1 MKYSDYLTAS
11 PSPTRIQQ
19 TVTVRD
25 ENREAILEQQ
35 VDDLNTK
42 VNSHK
47 DQQSTIDTLKRQKA
61 NLDRDKR
68 ELSSQLDEASS
79 ALARVSAQ
87 LEKQESLKET
97 IKFLTDKSLSQEKN
111 LDELQTNANTQEREI
126 TNQQEQI
133 MQLTIDKHVLEDAQG
148 SLQQRTKFA
157 EQKHTDLNSEIKFVK
172 GKFTELEEIN
182 VAMKNQYD
190 LMQSDLNNRIEQCSA
205 FRKNIEILEDEIKK
219 SQSSNISLHDSL
231 SALQSFYSETKDE
244 LTYSTSESSRLETT
258 VASLMDTIN
267 HLEEDNTYLLDK
279 KNYLEAIVA
288 KPKYMSQSLIERQ
301 EGFKM
306 PLASGALN
314 IRKNYLG
321 TGKPTLLKFKKK
333 ELSDDNN

>member
-11 PSPTRIQQ
+11 PSPSRVNQ

-25 ENREAILEQQ
+25 ENREAILEQK

-42 VNSHK
+42 VNNHK
-47 DQQSTIDTLKRQKA
+47 DQQETIDTLKRQKS
-61 NLDRDKR
+61 NIDRDKR
-68 ELSSQLDEASS
+68 ELASQLDNASAS
-79 ALARVSAQ
+79 LARVSAQ
-87 LEKQESLKET
+87 LESQNSLKEK

-111 LDELQTNANTQEREI
+111 LDELQNDANQQEREI
-126 TNQQEQI
+126 HSQQEQI
-133 MQLTIDKHVLEDAQG
+133 VQLTIDKHVLEDAQG

-157 EQKHTDLNSEIKFVK
+157 EQKHVDLTSEIKFVK

-190 LMQSDLNNRIEQCSA
+190 FVQSDLNNRIEQCSA
-205 FRKNIEILEDEIKK
+205 FRKTIEILEDEIKN
-219 SQSSNISLHDSL
+219 SQSSNTSLHDSL
-231 SALQSFYSETKDE
+231 SALQNFYSETKDE
-244 LTYSTSESSRLETT
+244 LTYSTNESSRLEDT
-258 VASLMDTIN
+258 VASLIDTIN
-267 HLEEDNTYLLDK
+267 HLEEDNRYLLDK
-279 KNYLEAIVA
+279 KSYLEAIVA

-333 ELSDDNN
+333 ELADDN

>member
-190 LMQSDLNNRIEQCSA
+190 LMQSDLNNRICLLYTSDA
-205 FRKNIEILEDEIKK
+205 ADE
-219 SQSSNISLHDSL
+219 
-231 SALQSFYSETKDE
+231 
-244 LTYSTSESSRLETT
+244 
-258 VASLMDTIN
+258 
-267 HLEEDNTYLLDK
+267 
-279 KNYLEAIVA
+279 
-288 KPKYMSQSLIERQ
+288 
-301 EGFKM
+301 
-306 PLASGALN
+306 
-314 IRKNYLG
+314 
-321 TGKPTLLKFKKK
+321 
-333 ELSDDNN
+333 